1 MVGHGVATS
10 QRRSEVAEVA
20 RMADVM
26 ADKEMA
32 MDDFEIV
39 EQQDGEYLFRIG
51 AGDETASVTLS
62 LTLDG
67 AEAASDGQLA
77 DNEATA
83 RATVRYLLEHQDADD
98 LPEQVALPDVLV
110 AYPGAIDR
118 IVRLRD

>member
-1 MVGHGVATS
+1 
-10 QRRSEVAEVA
+10 
-20 RMADVM
+20 MADVM